1 MTKELARIG
10 ITLPNDLLSQFDESI
25 IDKGHPSR
33 SDAIRDALRRYI
45 QYHEWMN
52 DVKGER
58 IGIFEIV
65 YNPVKKGL
73 PAIIEK
79 IIFESDEVLL
89 SSMRVHITSD
99 YYMRILVL
107 RGKGER
113 LVNIA
118 KQLTAQ
124 KGVIHVKINTVKF
137 NST

>member
-1 MTKELARIG
+1 MTEELARIG
-10 ITLPNDLLSQFDESI
+10 ITLPNDLLAHFDELI
-25 IDKGHPSR
+25 INNGHASR
-33 SDAIRDALRRYI
+33 SDAVRDALRRYI

-65 YNPVKKGL
+65 YNPLKKGL

-79 IIFESDEVLL
+79 IIFESNEILL

-107 RGKGER
+107 RGEGEH
-113 LVNIA
+113 LA
-118 KQLTAQ
+118 KMAAKLTAQ
-124 KGVIHVKINTVKF
+124 KGVIHVKINTVNF
-137 NST
+137 CE